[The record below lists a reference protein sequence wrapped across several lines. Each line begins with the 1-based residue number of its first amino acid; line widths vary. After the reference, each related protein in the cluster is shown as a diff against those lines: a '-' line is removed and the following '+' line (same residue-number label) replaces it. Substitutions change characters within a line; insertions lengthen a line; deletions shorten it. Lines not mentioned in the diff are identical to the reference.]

1 MSKSLQDELDER
13 TDLVHKLTEAVR
25 TESRIA
31 RDKMW
36 EAITEQ
42 NWPAIAGLTVL
53 YDKLS
58 TLSKTMD
65 SMVEKFSRE

>member
-1 MSKSLQDELDER
+1 MTKSLQDELDER

-25 TESRIA
+25 VESQIA
-31 RDKMW
+31 RNQMW
-36 EAITEQ
+36 KAVRER

-53 YDKLS
+53 YDKLE
-58 TLSKTMD
+58 TISKTLD

>member
-13 TDLVHKLTEAVR
+13 TDLVHKLTEVVR
-25 TESRIA
+25 VESMIA
-31 RDKMW
+31 RDQMW
-36 EAITEQ
+36 KAISER
-42 NWPAIAGLTVL
+42 NWPAIAGLTVM

-58 TLSKTMD
+58 TLSKTLD